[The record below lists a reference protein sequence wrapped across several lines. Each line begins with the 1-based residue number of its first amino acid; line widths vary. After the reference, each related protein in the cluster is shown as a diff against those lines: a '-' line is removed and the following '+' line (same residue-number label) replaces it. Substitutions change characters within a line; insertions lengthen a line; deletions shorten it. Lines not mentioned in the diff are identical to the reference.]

1 MTRRLSLRFI
11 FLVNFLAFS
20 AALVASASTAL
31 PAEAVSG
38 LRLYAA
44 DCGRLDFKMLN
55 SFSDTDEYD
64 GRSGS
69 LIVPCFI
76 IRHPK
81 GTLVW
86 DLGLGDSLVANKA
99 GIDNGPVHLSA
110 SVTLLDQLKAIG
122 LTPADVNLIAFSHLH
137 FDHTGNANLFP
148 GSTWIINRRELAY
161 ALSEPRP
168 FGVALDTFSAYSKA
182 KTVMIDGDYD
192 VFGDGSVRI
201 LRTPGHT
208 PGHQILELNLKKAGT
223 LILSGDLYHLR
234 ESVATHRLPTINVDR
249 ADTLASMDRVDKLL
263 ITTHGRLIVEHDY
276 GDFKSLPKL
285 PAFLD

>member
-1 MTRRLSLRFI
+1 MPRRISLRCI
-11 FLVNFLAFS
+11 CLAFS
-20 AALVASASTAL
+20 VALVALANCAL
-31 PAEAVSG
+31 PAEAASG

-44 DCGRLDFKMLN
+44 DCGRLDFKTLD

-64 GRSGS
+64 GRPGS

-76 IRHPK
+76 IRHARD
-81 GTLVW
+81 TLVW
-86 DLGLGDSLVANKA
+86 DFGLGDTLVANKA
-99 GIDNGPVHLSA
+99 GIDSGPVHLSA
-110 SVTLLDQLKAIG
+110 TVTLVDQLQTLG
-122 LTPADVNLIAFSHLH
+122 LTPADVTFVAFSHLH

-148 GSTWIINRRELAY
+148 GATWIINRRELAY

-168 FGVALDTFSAYSKA
+168 FGVALETFSAYSKA

-208 PGHQILELNLKKAGT
+208 PGHQILELHLKKAGT

-234 ESVATHRLPTINVDR
+234 ESVATHRLPTVNVDR

-263 ITTHGRLIVEHDY
+263 ATTHGRLIVQHDY
-276 GDFKSLPKL
+276 GDFESLPKL

>member
-1 MTRRLSLRFI
+1 MTRRISLRCI
-11 FLVNFLAFS
+11 VLACS
-20 AALVASASTAL
+20 VALVALANLAL

-44 DCGRLDFKMLN
+44 DCGRLDFKMLD

-81 GTLVW
+81 GTLIW
-86 DLGLGDSLVANKA
+86 DFGLGDSLVANKA

-110 SVTLLDQLKAIG
+110 TVTLVDQLQALG
-122 LTPADVNLIAFSHLH
+122 LTPADVNFVAFSHLH

-148 GSTWIINRRELAY
+148 GSTWIINKRELAY

>member
-1 MTRRLSLRFI
+1 MTRRISLRCI
-11 FLVNFLAFS
+11 FLAFS
-20 AALVASASTAL
+20 AALLAIANSAL

-44 DCGRLDFKMLN
+44 DCGRLDFKTLN

-86 DLGLGDSLVANKA
+86 DFGLGDSLVANQA

-110 SVTLLDQLKAIG
+110 TVTLVDQLKTLG
-122 LTPADVNLIAFSHLH
+122 LMPADVNFVAFSHLH

-148 GSTWIINRRELAY
+148 GSTWIINRKELAY

-168 FGVALDTFSAYSKA
+168 FGVALETFSAYSKA

-201 LRTPGHT
+201 LRTSGHT
-208 PGHQILELNLKKAGT
+208 PGHQILELNLAKAGT

-263 ITTHGRLIVEHDY
+263 TTTHGRLIVAHDY
-276 GDFKSLPKL
+276 GDFHSLPKF

>member
-1 MTRRLSLRFI
+1 MTRRISLRFI
-11 FLVNFLAFS
+11 FLAFS
-20 AALVASASTAL
+20 VALVAIANSAL

-44 DCGRLDFKMLN
+44 DCGRLDFKTLD

-86 DLGLGDSLVANKA
+86 DFGLGDSLVANKA

-110 SVTLLDQLKAIG
+110 TVTLVDQLQALG
-122 LTPADVNLIAFSHLH
+122 LTPADVNFVAFSHLH

-148 GSTWIINRRELAY
+148 GSTWIINRKELAY

-168 FGVALDTFSAYSKA
+168 FGVALDTFSAYSQA

-208 PGHQILELNLKKAGT
+208 PGHQVLELNLKKAGT

-234 ESVATHRLPTINVDR
+234 ESVATHRLPTVNVDR

-263 ITTHGRLIVEHDY
+263 VTTHGRLIVEHDY
-276 GDFKSLPKL
+276 GDFESLPKL

>member
-1 MTRRLSLRFI
+1 MTRRISLRCI
-11 FLVNFLAFS
+11 LLAFS
-20 AALVASASTAL
+20 VALVALANSAL

-44 DCGRLDFKMLN
+44 DCGRLDFKMLD

-81 GTLVW
+81 GTLIW
-86 DLGLGDSLVANKA
+86 DFGLGDSLVANKA

-110 SVTLLDQLKAIG
+110 TVTLVDQLQALG
-122 LTPADVNLIAFSHLH
+122 LTPADVNFVAFSHLH

-148 GSTWIINRRELAY
+148 GSTWIINKRELAY

>member
-1 MTRRLSLRFI
+1 MTRRISLRFI
-11 FLVNFLAFS
+11 SLAF
-20 AALVASASTAL
+20 AVALVATANSAYSAD
-31 PAEAVSG
+31 AVSG

-86 DLGLGDSLVANKA
+86 DFGLGDALVANKA

-110 SVTLLDQLKAIG
+110 TVTLVDQLKTLG
-122 LTPADVNLIAFSHLH
+122 LTPADVNLVAFSHFH
-137 FDHTGNANLFP
+137 FDHTGNANLVP
-148 GSTWIINRRELAY
+148 ESTWIINRKELAY

-168 FGVALDTFSAYSKA
+168 FGVALETFSAYSKA

-208 PGHQILELNLKKAGT
+208 PGHQILELNLAKAGT

-276 GDFKSLPKL
+276 GDFNSLPKL
-285 PAFLD
+285 PAYLD